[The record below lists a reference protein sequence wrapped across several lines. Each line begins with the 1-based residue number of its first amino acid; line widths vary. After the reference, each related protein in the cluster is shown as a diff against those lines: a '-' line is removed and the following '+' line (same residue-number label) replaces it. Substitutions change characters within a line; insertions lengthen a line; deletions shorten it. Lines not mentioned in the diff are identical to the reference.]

1 MLDLAVQNTFTKSID
16 KGIKVYERAQLALA
30 FIDTAVW
37 MASKRVTISWWQWY
51 PKEDEEFHNLK
62 EEVNPTDSEYQST
75 HLDVKYY
82 KFSVNLIK
90 QRRLLVL
97 RKRKELLIETYPS
110 SEEGRYSFVDLAVY
124 CQLL

>member
-37 MASKRVTISWWQWY
+37 MASNRVTISWWQWY

-62 EEVNPTDSEYQST
+62 EEVNPTDSEYQSR
-75 HLDVKYY
+75 H
-82 KFSVNLIK
+82 
-90 QRRLLVL
+90 
-97 RKRKELLIETYPS
+97 
-110 SEEGRYSFVDLAVY
+110 
-124 CQLL
+124 